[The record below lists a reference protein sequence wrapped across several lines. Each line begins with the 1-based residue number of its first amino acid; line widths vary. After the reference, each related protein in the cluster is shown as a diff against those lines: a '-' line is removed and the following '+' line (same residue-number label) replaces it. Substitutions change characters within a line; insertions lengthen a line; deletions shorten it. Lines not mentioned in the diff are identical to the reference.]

1 MPIDSKLL
9 AKAYRAPQSL
19 SFDEALALARQ
30 LLFEEVG
37 GRGSHRVFRHPK
49 AGIIRK
55 RFPHPLNLQCAD
67 DGKGAKAYQIRQML
81 KMAEAL
87 GIISRAAK

>member
-1 MPIDSKLL
+1 MAINPTLL
-9 AKAYRAPQSL
+9 TKAYRSPQSL
-19 SFDEALALARQ
+19 TFNEARTLAKQ

-37 GRGSHRVFRHPK
+37 GHGSHTVFRHPK
-49 AGIIRK
+49 GETIRK
-55 RFPHPLNLQCAD
+55 DFPQPLNLQRSS
-67 DGKGAKAYQIRQML
+67 DGKSAKAYQVRQML

>member
-19 SFDEALALARQ
+19 SFEEAVALARQ

-49 AGIIRK
+49 GSIIRR
-55 RFPHPLNLQCAD
+55 RFPRPLNLQRSG
-67 DGKGAKAYQIRQML
+67 DGKSAKAYQVRQML

-87 GIISRAAK
+87 GIVSGATK

>member
-1 MPIDSKLL
+1 MPINPNLL

-19 SFDEALALARQ
+19 TFSEALALAKQ

-37 GRGSHRVFRHPK
+37 GRGSHKVSRHPK
-49 AGIIRK
+49 GEAIR
-55 RFPHPLNLQCAD
+55 RHFPQPLNLQRSH
-67 DGKGAKAYQIRQML
+67 DGKSAKAYQVRQML

-87 GIISRAAK
+87 GIISRTTK